1 MLMTICSAC
10 GRKLAQGV
18 TCPCVSLRQRQYNNE
33 KRDQKK
39 NKFYHSLAWRKI
51 VEKIKIIAHG
61 ADELVMAESKQY
73 QAGNIVHHIYTLEE
87 KPDKA
92 LDINNLIFLS
102 RKNHKKVHDI
112 YKKEG
117 NEKKLLQAK
126 LIDIVTA
133 RGRRKKF

>member
-18 TCPCVSLRQRQYNNE
+18 TCPCVSLRHRQYNNE

-51 VEKIKIIAHG
+51 VEKIKIMAHG

-92 LDINNLIFLS
+92 LDINNFPKQP
-102 RKNHKKVHDI
+102 KNKKKKV
-112 YKKEG
+112 YK
-117 NEKKLLQAK
+117 
-126 LIDIVTA
+126 
-133 RGRRKKF
+133 